1 MTNKMTK
8 EEALLKIEELKKY
21 VSDEET
27 KPKGFVIKNWRND
40 SEIYVSKADNV
51 REAVIEAVEN
61 VANLCEANLREAN
74 LREANLSGANLCEAN
89 LSGAYLGGAD
99 LSGANLCEA
108 DLRGADLYEANLREA
123 NLCGANLCGAN
134 LSGAYL
140 GGADLGGAE
149 LGLAKFYGK
158 GGTVKLKK
166 DQVEDFLNALGF
178 QVIT

>member
-1 MTNKMTK
+1 MKKLTK
-8 EEALLKIEELKKY
+8 EQALEKIEQLKKY
-21 VSDEET
+21 VSEKEQEET
-27 KPKGFVIKNWRND
+27 KGFVIKNWRND

-74 LREANLSGANLCEAN
+74 LRGANLSGA
-89 LSGAYLGGAD
+89 D
-99 LSGANLCEA
+99 
-108 DLRGADLYEANLREA
+108 
-123 NLCGANLCGAN
+123 

-166 DQVEDFLNALGF
+166 DQVTDFLNALGF
-178 QVIT
+178 QVID